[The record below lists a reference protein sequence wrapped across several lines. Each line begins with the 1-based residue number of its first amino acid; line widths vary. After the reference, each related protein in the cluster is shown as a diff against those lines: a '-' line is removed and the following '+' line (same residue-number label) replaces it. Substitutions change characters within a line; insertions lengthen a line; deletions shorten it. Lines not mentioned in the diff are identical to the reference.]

1 MELTIKEIHTYNDLV
16 NEGKIDPINFA
27 TAGKDSILLP
37 NLDEDGKVYL
47 EDSSQGLKIYPGIS
61 TIEKIKEAIDKAQEN

>member
-16 NEGKIDPINFA
+16 NDGKIDPINFA